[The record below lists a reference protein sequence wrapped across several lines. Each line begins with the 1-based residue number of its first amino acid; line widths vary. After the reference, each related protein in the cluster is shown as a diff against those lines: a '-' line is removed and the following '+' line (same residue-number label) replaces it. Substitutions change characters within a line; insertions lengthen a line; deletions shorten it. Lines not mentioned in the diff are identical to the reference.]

1 MARVV
6 ILPVPATG
14 HVNPTL
20 PLAQALL
27 ARGEEVSYCLP
38 DQFMAEIAASGAVY
52 LPFHSSGRGFAWR
65 AVSCEELFIS
75 MPLQQAVL
83 SLEALPHVLDILR
96 HEQPDYLIYDAYC
109 VWGRLAARILHLPA
123 VRFNT
128 SLILNDDLGSDFQ
141 TLLDQAEHA
150 TVARTAEGTWPR
162 EDAPVTFRRVVEHL
176 CAPFGLPP
184 FDVKSFFTDAEPL
197 NLAPIPPAFQPGSEG
212 FDSRFHFVGPSLSP
226 REAATNF
233 PLAQL
238 TGQPTLYISLGSV
251 CNRET
256 AFIKTCLAA
265 FGEPGSATSGDSG
278 MPPDR
283 QPEHEDSRW
292 QVVLASG
299 AVDMAQVGPVPDHF
313 VVRPSVPQL
322 DVLQQA
328 AVFVTHGGMNSVMES
343 LWFGVPMV
351 VVPQMAEQAMTARR
365 VEELGLGRKLEKAEV
380 TAQSLREA
388 VNQVA
393 ADHAMQARVR
403 QMQETMRHMGGAQA
417 AADAVIAFTR
427 TEGQMAWSWPARQDD
442 A

>member
-14 HVNPTL
+14 HVTPTL
-20 PLAQALL
+20 PLARALL
-27 ARGEEVSYCLP
+27 ARGEEVSFCLP
-38 DQFMAEIAASGAVY
+38 DEFMATIAASGAVY
-52 LPFHSSGRGFAWR
+52 LPFRSSGRGFAWR

-75 MPLQQAVL
+75 MPLHQAVL
-83 SLEALPHVLDILR
+83 TLEALPHVLDILR

-109 VWGRLAARILHLPA
+109 LWGRLAARILHLPA

-128 SLILNDDLGSDFQ
+128 SLILNDDLGPDFQ
-141 TLLDQAEHA
+141 VLLDQAEHA
-150 TVARTAEGTWPR
+150 SIAPTAGGPWP
-162 EDAPVTFRRVVEHL
+162 EDDAPVTFRRVVEQL
-176 CAPFGLPP
+176 CAPYGLPP
-184 FDVKSFFTDAEPL
+184 FDVRSFFTDAEPL
-197 NLAPIPPAFQPGSEG
+197 NLAPIPPAFQPGSER
-212 FDSRFHFVGPSLSP
+212 FDSRFHFVGPSLAP
-226 REAATNF
+226 RDEPTDF
-233 PLAQL
+233 PIAQL
-238 TGQPTLYISLGSV
+238 TRDNTLYISLGSV

-265 FGEPGSATSGDSG
+265 FGGAGSDPSDSRVSR
-278 MPPDR
+278 DR
-283 QPEHEDSRW
+283 QPEREEPRW
-292 QVVLASG
+292 QVVLATG
-299 AVDMAQVGPVPDHF
+299 AVDMAQVGPVPDNV

-322 DVLQQA
+322 DVLERA
-328 AVFVTHGGMNSVMES
+328 SVFVTHGGMNSVMEA

-365 VEELGLGRKLEKAEV
+365 VAELGLGLTLEKTEV
-380 TAQSLREA
+380 TARALQEA

-403 QMQETMRHMGGAQA
+403 QMQETLRHMGGAQA

-427 TEGQMAWSWPARQDD
+427 TEGQKGWSWPALRHG

>member
-14 HVNPTL
+14 HVTPTL

-38 DQFMAEIAASGAVY
+38 DQFMTEIAASGALY
-52 LPFHSSGRGFAWR
+52 LPFRSSGRGFAWR

-75 MPLQQAVL
+75 MPLHQAVL
-83 SLEALPHVLDILR
+83 SLEALPHVLGILR
-96 HEQPDYLIYDAYC
+96 REQPDYLIYDANC
-109 VWGRLAARILHLPA
+109 VWGRFAARILHLPA

-128 SLILNDDLGSDFQ
+128 SLVLGDHLGPAFQ
-141 TLLDQAEHA
+141 ALLDQAEQA
-150 TVARTAEGTWPR
+150 AIARTAEGTWP
-162 EDAPVTFRRVVEHL
+162 EDDAPVTFRRVVEHL
-176 CAPFGLPP
+176 CTSYGLPP
-184 FDVKSFFTDAEPL
+184 FDVRSFFTDTEPL
-197 NLAPIPPAFQPGSEG
+197 NLAPIPPAFQPGIAH
-212 FDSRFHFVGPSLSP
+212 FDSRFHFVGPSLTP
-226 REAATNF
+226 RAEATDF
-233 PLAQL
+233 PLAQV

-265 FGEPGSATSGDSG
+265 FGETGSAPSDSG
-278 MPPDR
+278 LSRDG
-283 QPEHEDSRW
+283 QPEREGPPWR
-292 QVVLASG
+292 VLLATG
-299 AVDMAQVGPVPDHF
+299 AVDMAQVGPVPDH
-313 VVRPSVPQL
+313 VVARPSVPQL

-365 VEELGLGRKLEKAEV
+365 VEELGLGRTLERAEV

-393 ADHAMQARVR
+393 TDHAMRARVR
-403 QMQETMRHMGGAQA
+403 HMQETLRHLGGAQA
-417 AADAVIAFTR
+417 AADAIIAFTR
-427 TEGQMAWSWPARQDD
+427 TEGQKGWSWP
-442 A
+442 